1 MNDRFYMLCLR
12 ETVGTNASFHCR
24 NGNGY
29 SSNIDAAH
37 VYTLEEAQE
46 SWNKGRPIDLPVA
59 ADCIDELA
67 IWHVDSQRLPCESII
82 EPGCTQYVAYVKGE
96 WDGND
101 VYWLAGTELPTTDF
115 TKAYIHPFAV
125 TTSEGLIWL
134 PHHLADKIKRRTF
147 CINKLDRRKM
157 IQARGLRQPNW
168 LKRQKRRD
176 RTSTGKTRWNCPCC
190 GRISWQLNPYDFDG
204 CSNYMCENWNKN
216 VY

>member
-82 EPGCTQYVAYVKGE
+82 EPGCTQYVAYVKGV
-96 WDGND
+96 GS
-101 VYWLAGTELPTTDF
+101 G
-115 TKAYIHPFAV
+115 
-125 TTSEGLIWL
+125 
-134 PHHLADKIKRRTF
+134 
-147 CINKLDRRKM
+147 
-157 IQARGLRQPNW
+157 
-168 LKRQKRRD
+168 
-176 RTSTGKTRWNCPCC
+176 
-190 GRISWQLNPYDFDG
+190 
-204 CSNYMCENWNKN
+204 
-216 VY
+216 